1 MSENLLKKYKI
12 KAKKS
17 LGQNFLVNEK
27 IVEEISNQLDIND
40 KNIIEV
46 WPGYWALTEKL
57 LEKNPKSLRLI
68 ELDNDMIDI
77 LNDRIW
83 NNNLN
88 IWDIDFK
95 IKNID
100 VLKYFPE
107 FKEYFVIANIPY
119 YITSP
124 ILKHFLY
131 DVENKPKKMLIL
143 MQKDVGDKI
152 VKWQLKEEDITKKNK
167 NKTSVLSLFIAKK
180 AFVKEVLFVW
190 KQNFVPAP
198 KVESSVLLFENHGLY
213 DDIDDKEFLDLIKKW
228 FSEPRKKL
236 VKNLLK
242 NWLNK
247 EKLLKTFEVLN
258 LWENTRAE
266 ELTLEKWIE
275 FINEYKKA

>member
-152 VKWQLKEEDITKKNK
+152 VKWQLKEKDITKKNK

-213 DDIDDKEFLDLIKKW
+213 DDIDDKEFLDFIKKW

>member
-1 MSENLLKKYKI
+1 MTENIFKKYKI
-12 KAKKS
+12 EAKKS

-27 IVEEISNQLDIND
+27 IVDEISNSLDIKW

-46 WPGYWALTEKL
+46 WPWYGALTEKIL
-57 LEKNPKSLRLI
+57 DKNPKALKLI

-77 LNDRIW
+77 LNDRVKNW
-83 NNNLN
+83 ELEN
-88 IWDIDFK
+88 
-95 IKNID
+95 KNID
-100 VLKYFPE
+100 FEIINTDILKYIPE
-107 FKEYFVIANIPY
+107 FKDYFVIANIPY

-131 DVENKPKKMLIL
+131 DVENKPEKMLIL

-152 VKWQLKEEDITKKNK
+152 IKWQLKQEDITKKNK

-198 KVESSVLLFENHGLY
+198 KVESSVLLFESHNLY
-213 DDIDDKEFLDLIKKW
+213 NNVDDLEFLDFIKKW
-228 FSEPRKKL
+228 FCEPRKKL
-236 VKNLLK
+236 IKNLIK
-242 NWLNK
+242 NWLDK
-247 EKLLKTFEVLN
+247 DKMLEIFSILN
-258 LWENTRAE
+258 LSENTRAE

-275 FINEYKKA
+275 FIKEYKKT